1 MMPPRKHSSSRASN
15 KNNNNKLGDN
25 KGHNNNSNSN
35 RRAQQQS
42 AKRRRQLNENRSK
55 AVPDIHSTVALLP
68 PLPLSPCP
76 TTTPFCPFLLQLNN
90 FHSLSAGG
98 QWTAASWQLFRV
110 QQQIKFAL
118 VIGFQNT
125 STTAVFNA
133 ANSRRSFPHTH
144 TQTVGHTHI
153 NTQSGTQRDTLGDFR
168 RVGHENR
175 RAAAVDVELS
185 KALGQHF
192 ACGLPLP
199 LLLPDCLAACLPL
212 PRPPYAVVMLPSLT
226 ELWPRKCKPCRSRS
240 RIRSRTTPRPH
251 PHSHRCLRPTRAAY
265 PLAQLAAFL
274 CRSFSLPPSLF
285 PLPSCSACHFD
296 WQI

>member
-1 MMPPRKHSSSRASN
+1 MPPRKHSNSTS
-15 KNNNNKLGDN
+15 NNNKLGDN
-25 KGHNNNSNSN
+25 KGHNNNKSNN

-55 AVPDIHSTVALLP
+55 AVPDIHSTVPLLP
-68 PLPLSPCP
+68 LLTPTPCP
-76 TTTPFCPFLLQLNN
+76 TATAFCPFLLQLNN

-144 TQTVGHTHI
+144 IHTDSRAH
-153 NTQSGTQRDTLGDFR
+153 TQSHTQRGTQRDTLGDFP

-175 RAAAVDVELS
+175 RAAVVDVELS

-199 LLLPDCLAACLPL
+199 LLLPDCLAACLP
-212 PRPPYAVVMLPSLT
+212 PTVPPTV
-226 ELWPRKCKPCRSRS
+226 RCRHV
-240 RIRSRTTPRPH
+240 TQ
-251 PHSHRCLRPTRAAY
+251 LDRA
-265 PLAQLAAFL
+265 LA
-274 CRSFSLPPSLF
+274 
-285 PLPSCSACHFD
+285 
-296 WQI
+296 

>member
-1 MMPPRKHSSSRASN
+1 MKTGA
-15 KNNNNKLGDN
+15 KLCLI
-25 KGHNNNSNSN
+25 ST
-35 RRAQQQS
+35 
-42 AKRRRQLNENRSK
+42 RQL
-55 AVPDIHSTVALLP
+55 PFFLP
-68 PLPLSPCP
+68 TPYPAA
-76 TTTPFCPFLLQLNN
+76 TPFCPFLLQLNN

-144 TQTVGHTHI
+144 TDSRAHTH
-153 NTQSGTQRDTLGDFR
+153 TQRGTQRDTLGDFP

-199 LLLPDCLAACLPL
+199 LLLPDCLPL

-226 ELWPRKCKPCRSRS
+226 ELWPRKCKPCRSRI

-251 PHSHRCLRPTRAAY
+251 PHPLRCLRPTRAAY

-274 CRSFSLPPSLF
+274 CRSSSLLLS
-285 PLPSCSACHFD
+285 LPSCSACHFD